1 MCDLLHFRT
10 GFFAVGA
17 GLERNLEVFSLPN
30 GSDRRV
36 SQSGESGA
44 DGLALRIEHSGLH
57 RYVHASNHLYPF
69 YRPGELPWARTAL
82 KTLKT
87 TAAILFWTSVWLTA
101 AEPQLKQRDPLP
113 LNGVAAYRV
122 DQGQRMPVK
131 FLNTVSTRG
140 AAEGDKLYLQTVF
153 PVAVS
158 GRIVIPTGSYI
169 DAEVIG
175 VHRAGRKRGHAELEV
190 RLGRVTLPNGTERQ
204 LNASGWLRAAVTR
217 RGPDLLLVPGT
228 TTDIV
233 LRDPIVF
240 PIEEVRSR

>member
-1 MCDLLHFRT
+1 M
-10 GFFAVGA
+10 
-17 GLERNLEVFSLPN
+17 
-30 GSDRRV
+30 
-36 SQSGESGA
+36 
-44 DGLALRIEHSGLH
+44 
-57 RYVHASNHLYPF
+57 
-69 YRPGELPWARTAL
+69 

-87 TAAILFWTSVWLTA
+87 TAAILFWPSVFLTA

-113 LNGVAAYRV
+113 LNGVTAYRV

-153 PVAVS
+153 PIAVS
-158 GRIVIPTGSYI
+158 GRIVIPAGSYI
-169 DAEVIG
+169 DAEV
-175 VHRAGRKRGHAELEV
+175 VSVRTVGRKLRRAELEV
-190 RLGRVTLPNGTERQ
+190 RLGRVTLPNGSERK
-204 LNASGWLRAAVTR
+204 LNASGWIRAALTR

-240 PIEEVRSR
+240 PIEEVKSR